1 MKKIL
6 STLCLMLVAMVCS
19 ISANAQTATGKPKF
33 LYQKFADYAIA
44 FTTSDNG
51 KWAVVYGATT
61 EQQKNGKARIVNV
74 ETGET
79 TVVRHS
85 SEEDDDAVGLY
96 EIRDITDDGNTVV
109 GAAGGV
115 FSEGGTY
122 TGKPAYWNKKER
134 DWNLLPMPEGMTTGI
149 AVSITPDGK
158 YAVGRVEENANDAFS
173 SSSRGIMWD
182 MTGSEPKIVELKNL
196 PEMPSTEGSTG
207 KKHVQEAFTQITAD
221 GRYIVIYGNQS
232 YGPIGYIYDR
242 QTETYFKFGENAN
255 EGPIGNY
262 ELEGEPVFSL
272 NGKYV
277 AGDIRDKDDNI
288 FPMVYNTET
297 GKYKYFNS
305 QEDNDLLICCIDNEG
320 NLYGSAPGTSS
331 PVRDWRV
338 CVDNVWY
345 PFDLILK
352 QRYGIEYSDYT
363 GYDNTGTLWSASANT
378 KTLSS
383 MVSPQGESYVVTMPE
398 TMTEACRAINLL
410 NNYTATPAAGSN
422 FSNVAVVKVTFTHE
436 ITVLGNKDCAVLK
449 NAEGAVQRKSMG
461 FAVDKTNPKVLIVTF
476 RNTEMKAGEKYTVEI
491 PAGTVALTKNT
502 DKQNDIITINYVGR
516 ENVPVKMQS
525 AFPENNAEIAR
536 IDNTS
541 NPVIL
546 TFDTNISVSESAKAS
561 LVQLDGENEKT
572 ICSLSVLSNENQV
585 ALMPAASQYLY
596 KGSQYKVVLEAGSLT
611 DVSGSSKSAN
621 EQIVLN
627 YTGTYE
633 RQISTSDATLFSD
646 NFSTPDQSYK
656 NFMRYEGDHNTP
668 TAAMK
673 KIGFDK
679 DNTPWLFKAKDNKDS
694 KNYFA
699 ASTSMYSPA
708 GQSDDWLVIP
718 QLSIPDAYCTLTFD
732 AQKNLD
738 NKNDILKVVVWE
750 CDRNIND
757 LSSDDI
763 AEMKAKGDVKD
774 YELNI
779 GDTEEGIDGEFTH
792 YSLDLGKYAGKKVYI
807 GFWNNNKDQSMIFLD
822 SVVVKRNLKYLMSL
836 STASSVVNKKEVKI
850 AGSIRIN
857 SQDDVYSSARFTLK
871 DEKGTT
877 IDTFEKTGLTLKK
890 GKKLAFEFAKP
901 LALTIGEAT
910 NYSIEVKLDDYT
922 DVVKNSIKSLTFEPV
937 KRVVLEEFT
946 GTTCVNC
953 PLGILAIENAKKI
966 FGEQF
971 IPISIH
977 TYQGDPYGTGLYAY
991 SNYLKL
997 SAAPSGI
1004 VQREDLITSPMGQ
1017 NDEGDWSF
1025 SAFNSLWQ
1033 DRISMEL
1040 DKPADMGI
1048 NVPAITLDDNTRKL
1062 NFNLEIQP
1070 ALNLKNQY
1078 LNVFAVALEDGIVAT
1093 QSNNLYTKTDPI
1105 FGDWGKGGKYGYASV
1120 DRVVQEDMARC
1131 YWGTSFTGSSVGFPQ
1146 NLTAGETYSVPV
1158 SLAYPEQVSE
1168 CKNGKIVLML
1178 FDGNTNNLINS
1189 VLVKLSTLPNG
1200 IENAVVD
1207 NNNNNCDI
1215 AAANGVV
1222 SVKANGNAKVEVY
1235 SMAGQLINTAT
1246 GTNNISVSVRGY
1258 KGAAVVKVN
1267 GEKTNATKKVI
1278 L

>member
-1 MKKIL
+1 M
-6 STLCLMLVAMVCS
+6 
-19 ISANAQTATGKPKF
+19 
-33 LYQKFADYAIA
+33 
-44 FTTSDNG
+44 
-51 KWAVVYGATT
+51 
-61 EQQKNGKARIVNV
+61 
-74 ETGET
+74 
-79 TVVRHS
+79 
-85 SEEDDDAVGLY
+85 
-96 EIRDITDDGNTVV
+96 
-109 GAAGGV
+109 
-115 FSEGGTY
+115 
-122 TGKPAYWNKKER
+122 
-134 DWNLLPMPEGMTTGI
+134 
-149 AVSITPDGK
+149 
-158 YAVGRVEENANDAFS
+158 
-173 SSSRGIMWD
+173 
-182 MTGSEPKIVELKNL
+182 
-196 PEMPSTEGSTG
+196 
-207 KKHVQEAFTQITAD
+207 
-221 GRYIVIYGNQS
+221 
-232 YGPIGYIYDR
+232 
-242 QTETYFKFGENAN
+242 
-255 EGPIGNY
+255 
-262 ELEGEPVFSL
+262 

-363 GYDNTGTLWSASANT
+363 GYDNTGTLWSASADT

-546 TFDTNISVSESAKAS
+546 TFDTNISVSDNAKAS

-679 DNTPWLFKAKDNKDS
+679 DNTPWLFKAKDNNDS

-699 ASTSMYSPA
+699 ASTEKNEKVATATCGDIEGGMYIKFSPA
-708 GQSDDWLVIP
+708 ITEPGTYTVHIDDYVYFVGTGFNAAQNENPVEFKYTVVAAPEELQFTTDPENESTITSLGEIVIMSDKDIYGTTTP
-718 QLSIPDAYCTLTFD
+718 IQAYCDRQVFNGTLTMGDVNRREAYIEFTD
-732 AQKNLD
+732 AAGEPITAEGEYRIEIPAGVFGNKAWYDSDCLSGACNAATTLYYTVGKEATEITYTADPANGSKVDALGTVTID
-738 NKNDILKVVVWE
+738 NNTTSIMASSGQIVIYKDGKELKKVEAEVVYKDPNDFNEVSHKATVAVNATEKGVYTIEIPEGYFVDENGDNIPAVTLTYYVGVASGIQ
-750 CDRNIND
+750 NINAA
-757 LSSDDI
+757 I
-763 AEMKAKGDVKD
+763 ANGTVYNLNGVKVNKANKGIFIV
-774 YELNI
+774 N
-779 GDTEEGIDGEFTH
+779 
-792 YSLDLGKYAGKKVYI
+792 GKKV
-807 GFWNNNKDQSMIFLD
+807 
-822 SVVVKRNLKYLMSL
+822 
-836 STASSVVNKKEVKI
+836 
-850 AGSIRIN
+850 
-857 SQDDVYSSARFTLK
+857 
-871 DEKGTT
+871 
-877 IDTFEKTGLTLKK
+877 
-890 GKKLAFEFAKP
+890 
-901 LALTIGEAT
+901 
-910 NYSIEVKLDDYT
+910 
-922 DVVKNSIKSLTFEPV
+922 
-937 KRVVLEEFT
+937 
-946 GTTCVNC
+946 
-953 PLGILAIENAKKI
+953 AKK
-966 FGEQF
+966 
-971 IPISIH
+971 
-977 TYQGDPYGTGLYAY
+977 
-991 SNYLKL
+991 
-997 SAAPSGI
+997 
-1004 VQREDLITSPMGQ
+1004 
-1017 NDEGDWSF
+1017 
-1025 SAFNSLWQ
+1025 
-1033 DRISMEL
+1033 
-1040 DKPADMGI
+1040 
-1048 NVPAITLDDNTRKL
+1048 
-1062 NFNLEIQP
+1062 
-1070 ALNLKNQY
+1070 
-1078 LNVFAVALEDGIVAT
+1078 
-1093 QSNNLYTKTDPI
+1093 
-1105 FGDWGKGGKYGYASV
+1105 
-1120 DRVVQEDMARC
+1120 
-1131 YWGTSFTGSSVGFPQ
+1131 
-1146 NLTAGETYSVPV
+1146 
-1158 SLAYPEQVSE
+1158 
-1168 CKNGKIVLML
+1168 
-1178 FDGNTNNLINS
+1178 
-1189 VLVKLSTLPNG
+1189 
-1200 IENAVVD
+1200 
-1207 NNNNNCDI
+1207 
-1215 AAANGVV
+1215 
-1222 SVKANGNAKVEVY
+1222 
-1235 SMAGQLINTAT
+1235 
-1246 GTNNISVSVRGY
+1246 
-1258 KGAAVVKVN
+1258 
-1267 GEKTNATKKVI
+1267 
-1278 L
+1278 

>member
-1 MKKIL
+1 
-6 STLCLMLVAMVCS
+6 MLA
-19 ISANAQTATGKPKF
+19 
-33 LYQKFADYAIA
+33 
-44 FTTSDNG
+44 
-51 KWAVVYGATT
+51 
-61 EQQKNGKARIVNV
+61 
-74 ETGET
+74 
-79 TVVRHS
+79 
-85 SEEDDDAVGLY
+85 
-96 EIRDITDDGNTVV
+96 
-109 GAAGGV
+109 
-115 FSEGGTY
+115 
-122 TGKPAYWNKKER
+122 
-134 DWNLLPMPEGMTTGI
+134 GMTTGI
-149 AVSITPDGK
+149 AVSITHDGK

-255 EGPIGNY
+255 EGPTGDY
-262 ELEGEPVFSL
+262 ELEDEPVFSL

-363 GYDNTGTLWSASANT
+363 GYDNTGTLWSASADT

-422 FSNVAVVKVTFTHE
+422 FSNVAVVKITFTHE

-491 PAGTVALTKNT
+491 PAETVALTKNT

-516 ENVPVKMQS
+516 ENVPVKMQR

-546 TFDTNISVSESAKAS
+546 TFDTNISVSDNAKAS

-679 DNTPWLFKAKDNKDS
+679 DNTPWLFKAKDNNDS

-699 ASTSMYSPA
+699 ASTEKNEKVATATCGDIEGGMYIKFSPA
-708 GQSDDWLVIP
+708 ITEPGTYTVHIDDYVYFVGTGFNAAQNENPVEFKYTVVAAPEELQFTTDPENESTITSLGEIVIMSDKDIYGTTTP
-718 QLSIPDAYCTLTFD
+718 IQAYCDRQVFNGTLTMGDVNRREAYIEFTD
-732 AQKNLD
+732 AAGEPITAEGEYRIEIPAGVFGNKAWYDSDCLSGACNAATTLYYTVGKEATEITYTADPANGSKVDALGTVTID
-738 NKNDILKVVVWE
+738 NNTTSIMASSGQIVIYKDVKELKKVEAEVVYKDPNDFNEVSHKATVAVNATEKGVYTIEIPEGYFVDENGDNIPAVTLTYYVGVASGIQ
-750 CDRNIND
+750 NINAA
-757 LSSDDI
+757 I
-763 AEMKAKGDVKD
+763 ANGTVYNLNGVKVNKATKGIFIV
-774 YELNI
+774 N
-779 GDTEEGIDGEFTH
+779 
-792 YSLDLGKYAGKKVYI
+792 GKKV
-807 GFWNNNKDQSMIFLD
+807 
-822 SVVVKRNLKYLMSL
+822 
-836 STASSVVNKKEVKI
+836 
-850 AGSIRIN
+850 
-857 SQDDVYSSARFTLK
+857 
-871 DEKGTT
+871 
-877 IDTFEKTGLTLKK
+877 
-890 GKKLAFEFAKP
+890 
-901 LALTIGEAT
+901 
-910 NYSIEVKLDDYT
+910 
-922 DVVKNSIKSLTFEPV
+922 
-937 KRVVLEEFT
+937 
-946 GTTCVNC
+946 
-953 PLGILAIENAKKI
+953 AKK
-966 FGEQF
+966 
-971 IPISIH
+971 
-977 TYQGDPYGTGLYAY
+977 
-991 SNYLKL
+991 
-997 SAAPSGI
+997 
-1004 VQREDLITSPMGQ
+1004 
-1017 NDEGDWSF
+1017 
-1025 SAFNSLWQ
+1025 
-1033 DRISMEL
+1033 
-1040 DKPADMGI
+1040 
-1048 NVPAITLDDNTRKL
+1048 
-1062 NFNLEIQP
+1062 
-1070 ALNLKNQY
+1070 
-1078 LNVFAVALEDGIVAT
+1078 
-1093 QSNNLYTKTDPI
+1093 
-1105 FGDWGKGGKYGYASV
+1105 
-1120 DRVVQEDMARC
+1120 
-1131 YWGTSFTGSSVGFPQ
+1131 
-1146 NLTAGETYSVPV
+1146 
-1158 SLAYPEQVSE
+1158 
-1168 CKNGKIVLML
+1168 
-1178 FDGNTNNLINS
+1178 
-1189 VLVKLSTLPNG
+1189 
-1200 IENAVVD
+1200 
-1207 NNNNNCDI
+1207 
-1215 AAANGVV
+1215 
-1222 SVKANGNAKVEVY
+1222 
-1235 SMAGQLINTAT
+1235 
-1246 GTNNISVSVRGY
+1246 
-1258 KGAAVVKVN
+1258 
-1267 GEKTNATKKVI
+1267 
-1278 L
+1278 